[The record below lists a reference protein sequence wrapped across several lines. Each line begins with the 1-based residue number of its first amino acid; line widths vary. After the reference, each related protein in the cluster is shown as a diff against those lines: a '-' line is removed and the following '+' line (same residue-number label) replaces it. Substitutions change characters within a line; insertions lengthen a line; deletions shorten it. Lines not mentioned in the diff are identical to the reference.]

1 MSDLLAIQDNL
12 LKTSAEKL
20 LRNDLLHM
28 TTKEQSI
35 HKEYLPDSYVLVHY
49 RTGLPPTR
57 LYTNWKGPMRVIK
70 GLNSRYTLL
79 DLITDKEKD
88 YHVSDIKLFAFDS
101 ALVDPLD
108 IARRDQM
115 EFFIEKISYHRGK
128 LSHRKSL
135 QFFVSWMG
143 YDQSYDS
150 WEPLANLRNSTH
162 LHSYLG
168 EKNLTQV
175 IPSKISQ

>member
-1 MSDLLAIQDNL
+1 MLFANMLNLDKGIFIPKSERLSASKPLSQNMSDLLAHNL
-12 LKTSAEKL
+12 LKASAEEL

-28 TTKEQSI
+28 TTKKQNM

-57 LYTNWKGPMRVIK
+57 LHTNWKGPMRVIK

-79 DLITDKEKD
+79 GLITGKEKD
-88 YHVSDIKLFAFDS
+88 YHVSDMKPFVFDS
-101 ALVDPLD
+101 AIVDPLD

-115 EFFIEKISYHRGK
+115 EFFIEKISDHRGK
-128 LSHRKSL
+128 LSHQKSL

-143 YDQSYDS
+143 YD
-150 WEPLANLRNSTH
+150 
-162 LHSYLG
+162 
-168 EKNLTQV
+168 
-175 IPSKISQ
+175 